1 MSQTELAPRTDGK
14 KMEVKS
20 ASELSK
26 FYGIP
31 EPLMNVYFIEL
42 GGVLY
47 AKEMFLL
54 EQAYKRGV
62 QCIEV
67 KVEQKEGVWEAEA
80 KIYPSLDEKIMMRL
94 LDMPEE
100 ERKKYWEYLTKP
112 TVEWGKASRETVRMS
127 TMQPYLREMAIKR
140 AVTRACRLFSGWGST
155 SYEEMP
161 EAELSSEQIKEAT
174 ENAKKV
180 N

>member
-1 MSQTELAPRTDGK
+1 MSQSELAPREGGAK
-14 KMEVKS
+14 LQVKS
-20 ASELSK
+20 AESLSK

-31 EPLMNVYFIEL
+31 PELMNVYFIEI
-42 GGVLY
+42 GGTLY

-62 QCIEV
+62 QAIEV
-67 KVEQKEGVWEAEA
+67 HVEQKEGTWEAEA
-80 KIYPSLDEKIMMRL
+80 KIYPSINEKMMFRL

-100 ERKKYWEYLTKP
+100 ERKHYWEYLTKP
-112 TVEWGKASRETVRMS
+112 TVEWGKASKETVRMS

-155 SYEEMP
+155 SAEELP
-161 EAELSSEQIKEAT
+161 DAELSKDQI
-174 ENAKKV
+174 ENARKV